1 MYTWNKRTRLSV
13 IKKGQPLPKTREDLE
28 EYVDKLWLQ
37 KGRSP
42 WIRFKAGNKDS
53 KKILHDDLTNWA
65 KREDYTVAKEKIQA
79 KNLSKV
85 GFLMGYHPSAL
96 NASNL
101 ELALKQFENLKDIQI
116 EVRNEGIQVSKSKPR
131 STARAPTIWTS
142 WEQAG
147 RCRSAH
153 AKIYSTS
160 NKGAYP
166 LATQARFIP
175 NPLDSRFITSV
186 QARAMAAKAQSKHE
200 TFIKKTSTGVG
211 YNIIGLDYY
220 IEDYQVTLRQAIMS
234 IRSASEPDF
243 NLFTA
248 VDDMNY
254 SNNVTFAFRKT
265 LESEALAA
273 IPGLPLILEGHYG
286 PKIWTWFAQSA
297 QDETEGYEWDPEQ
310 GLIGKNEVI
319 DYTELAGW
327 EDLEEDIPDSESA
340 PATTVHG
347 FSIVANN
354 LGQNQY
360 QDDGTIKTKHFQTS
374 EQSNLDNPNP
384 ENQDPATTITNLLAT
399 NPSMS
404 AQLMEFIR
412 KMTAQ
417 ANQESQA
424 VPQDSTQDE
433 TPRGSEDTPA
443 PTVTPTKTPTDD
455 SMDIDQE

>member
-1 MYTWNKRTRLSV
+1 
-13 IKKGQPLPKTREDLE
+13 
-28 EYVDKLWLQ
+28 
-37 KGRSP
+37 
-42 WIRFKAGNKDS
+42 
-53 KKILHDDLTNWA
+53 
-65 KREDYTVAKEKIQA
+65 
-79 KNLSKV
+79 
-85 GFLMGYHPSAL
+85 MGYHPNAL
-96 NASNL
+96 NATNL
-101 ELALKQFENLKDIQI
+101 ELALRQFESLKEVQL

-131 STARAPTIWTS
+131 SSARAPTIWTS

-147 RCRSAH
+147 KCRSAL
-153 AKIYSTS
+153 AKIYSVS
-160 NKGAYP
+160 NNGAYP

-186 QARAMAAKAQSKHE
+186 QARTMAAKAQSKHE

-234 IRSASEPDF
+234 IRSAREPDF

-297 QDETEGYEWDPEQ
+297 RDETEGYEWDPEQ
-310 GLIGKNEVI
+310 GLVEKQEIV
-319 DYTELAGW
+319 DYTELTGW
-327 EDLEEDIPDSESA
+327 EDLEEDLNNSTTA
-340 PATTVHG
+340 PATQVHG
-347 FSIVANN
+347 FEIITDN

-360 QDDGTIKTKHFQTS
+360 QDDGTIKTRHFQASIQQTS
-374 EQSNLDNPNP
+374 NNSEP
-384 ENQDPATTITNLLAT
+384 EDPATAITNLLQT

-404 AQLMEFIR
+404 AQLLAFIR
-412 KMTAQ
+412 NMTAEAGQ
-417 ANQESQA
+417 NQQESLSNANKQA
-424 VPQDSTQDE
+424 EPQPDE
-433 TPRGSEDTPA
+433 QPTTATVSPMKDTR
-443 PTVTPTKTPTDD
+443 DD
-455 SMDIDQE
+455 SMDVDQE